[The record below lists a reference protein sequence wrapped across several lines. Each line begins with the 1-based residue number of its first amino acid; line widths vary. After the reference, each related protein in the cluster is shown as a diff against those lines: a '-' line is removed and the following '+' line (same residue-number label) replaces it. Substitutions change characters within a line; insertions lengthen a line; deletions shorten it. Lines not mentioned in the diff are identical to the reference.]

1 MDPSLASLQSE
12 VITGFSHLLANK
24 YYVLA
29 STVLIL
35 YDHILTFDQERE
47 FIWKKKKTL
56 PTCLFLIFRYVTPIV
71 SALNIIALNWPGWKG
86 SICKNWIW
94 LPVAVGPI
102 ISAAT
107 GTQLAVMGWSI
118 PAGSPAPLPP
128 GFIGCVPSEKEGT
141 GRRLSALY
149 IAALCFDASVF
160 LLTFSRAVY
169 ARVTGTTVPLLQLV
183 VRDGTLYF
191 MVIFAVNLV
200 NVFLLSLAPPDLSA
214 INAPFASLITAVLV
228 ARLFL
233 NLREA
238 AQQILKSNSN
248 SETLQ
253 WTSNYIGVWHSEGQ
267 SHAKDTR
274 PSATFVFT
282 GYNEFEAPLSIS
294 GQDSEGGSG
303 SRETYGP
310 SNGLELPD
318 ASQLQAV

>member
-1 MDPSLASLQSE
+1 MDPSLASLQAE

-35 YDHILTFDQERE
+35 YDHMLTFDQERE
-47 FIWKKKKTL
+47 FIWKRKITL

-71 SALNIIALNWPGWKG
+71 SALNLIALNWPGWKG
-86 SICKNWIW
+86 SICNNWIW

-107 GTQLAVMGWSI
+107 GIILIMRVYAIYARNKWVLSILASIYLAQLAVMGWSI

-149 IAALCFDASVF
+149 IAALCFDAS
-160 LLTFSRAVY
+160 A
-169 ARVTGTTVPLLQLV
+169 
-183 VRDGTLYF
+183 
-191 MVIFAVNLV
+191 
-200 NVFLLSLAPPDLSA
+200 DLSA
-214 INAPFASLITAVLV
+214 INAPFASIITAVLV
-228 ARLFL
+228 ARLFM

-238 AQQILKSNSN
+238 AQHSLKSNAN

-253 WTSNYIGVWHSEGQ
+253 ASYSIGVWQ
-267 SHAKDTR
+267 SGRQPHTKDTT
-274 PSATFVFT
+274 TFAFS
-282 GYNEFEAPLSIS
+282 GYDEFEAPLSIP
-294 GQDSEGGSG
+294 GQDSEGGS
-303 SRETYGP
+303 SSQETYGP
-310 SNGLELPD
+310 SNEPEIPNVYEL
-318 ASQLQAV
+318 QTV